1 LLHQLLLKALRV
13 SPLPWWPCLQYR
25 TNLSALHLGLVQSDS
40 SLPVNPLESR
50 FVLGVDVLDV
60 RSAYASFLCLN
71 VFGVESPLVA
81 RGLLIPSSNPF

>member
-1 LLHQLLLKALRV
+1 MVTMPAIRV
-13 SPLPWWPCLQYR
+13 
-25 TNLSALHLGLVQSDS
+25 LSAVHLGLVQSDP

-71 VFGVESPLVA
+71 VFGVESSLVA
-81 RGLLIPSSNPF
+81 RGLLIPSSNPFKLE